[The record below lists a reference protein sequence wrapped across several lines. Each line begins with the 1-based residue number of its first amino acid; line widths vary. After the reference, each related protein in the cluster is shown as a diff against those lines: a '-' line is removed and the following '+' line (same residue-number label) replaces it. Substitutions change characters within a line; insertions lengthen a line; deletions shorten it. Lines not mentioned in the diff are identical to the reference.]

1 MVSMRAAVQICSH
14 SKKSCDA
21 LRTDNAP
28 MNRATNIILSE
39 PHPQSRDG
47 GIEAAR
53 ATTDMGR
60 C

>member
-1 MVSMRAAVQICSH
+1 MVLIRAAVQICSH

-47 GIEAAR
+47 IVPTVRMPEVN
-53 ATTDMGR
+53 GR
-60 C
+60 